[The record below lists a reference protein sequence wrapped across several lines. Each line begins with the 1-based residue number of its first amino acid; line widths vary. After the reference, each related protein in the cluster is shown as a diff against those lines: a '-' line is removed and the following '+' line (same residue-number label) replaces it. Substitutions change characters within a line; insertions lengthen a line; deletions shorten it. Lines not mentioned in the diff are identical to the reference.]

1 MKKKHEKSIIDAF
14 SSHFLKK
21 GKSLGKNTNR
31 FSLDGQDA
39 ILGADYIFTES
50 TKFALVEFKYEEPDL
65 MTEGGKEL
73 RHTLCLK
80 LEIEKIRQN
89 QSLQCHYIA
98 WSKKK
103 SERREVFFNRYYPEI
118 CNKKIFPKS
127 ILSVSSPFTSSRLK
141 ADELIS
147 QFLEGSI
154 GSSFEVFNDYVNWIL
169 KIGDKDGSHVE
180 VMLDNPDSDQL
191 YILEFS
197 SLDLLNSWL
206 IQNQPSPT
214 PSSSPSP

>member
-98 WSKKK
+98 WSKKNQK
-103 SERREVFFNRYYPEI
+103 DAKCF
-118 CNKKIFPKS
+118 
-127 ILSVSSPFTSSRLK
+127 
-141 ADELIS
+141 LI
-147 QFLEGSI
+147 GI
-154 GSSFEVFNDYVNWIL
+154 IL
-169 KIGDKDGSHVE
+169 KFVTKRYFQ
-180 VMLDNPDSDQL
+180 NPS
-191 YILEFS
+191 
-197 SLDLLNSWL
+197 
-206 IQNQPSPT
+206 
-214 PSSSPSP
+214 